1 MSERKDFVTEMQE
14 EAVHRWGAELTPAQ
28 VAYQFS
34 LHGPDARIQHL
45 KAIKTPESMNVEQ
58 AGKRHALER
67 AIRSTHERLRLAGK

>member
-1 MSERKDFVTEMQE
+1 MSERKDFINEMQE
-14 EAVHRWGAELTPAQ
+14 EAVHRYGAELTPAQ

-34 LHGPDARIQHL
+34 LHGPEARIAHL

-67 AIRSTHERLRLAGK
+67 AVRMTHEKLRLAGR